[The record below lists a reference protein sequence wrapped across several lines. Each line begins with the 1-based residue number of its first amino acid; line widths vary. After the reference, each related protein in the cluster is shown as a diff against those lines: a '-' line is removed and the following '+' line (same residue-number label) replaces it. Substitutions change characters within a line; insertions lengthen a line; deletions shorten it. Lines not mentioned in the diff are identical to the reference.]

1 MRRQIVEFMPEPL
14 SPLFEDVYVKQGFDH
29 TLDLLLHHMSRLTGE
44 NLDTKAMMPHG
55 FAATIHGYAYTCATM
70 KLTPQTGLAIL
81 KIYAKLP
88 LYWSAQEF
96 DYHGFVLPNYQ
107 ALIDKWQ
114 QVVDNEK
121 NDYSLLL
128 HGIQEL
134 TAADS
139 HYWFGS
145 ATHIAPGRLLEPGWE
160 WLLRFWLVRYAVPKS
175 VSPSLSLRGFDSK
188 AIEAQRALEEMAA
201 IIRGSPELRDKVL
214 ASPPKQLMKLLSD
227 HALVKDGF
235 QTYLKDYG
243 HQFYNLDFCAPTQT
257 EDPIPILLGL
267 KALVTNPPQQDART
281 EHDTPA

>member
-145 ATHIAPGRLLEPGWE
+145 ATHNCSRTIVGARLG
-160 WLLRFWLVRYAVPKS
+160 
-175 VSPSLSLRGFDSK
+175 
-188 AIEAQRALEEMAA
+188 MAA
-201 IIRGSPELRDKVL
+201 SVLVGSVCCAQERV
-214 ASPPKQLMKLLSD
+214 ALL
-227 HALVKDGF
+227 V
-235 QTYLKDYG
+235 
-243 HQFYNLDFCAPTQT
+243 
-257 EDPIPILLGL
+257 
-267 KALVTNPPQQDART
+267 VARI
-281 EHDTPA
+281 

>member
-1 MRRQIVEFMPEPL
+1 M
-14 SPLFEDVYVKQGFDH
+14 
-29 TLDLLLHHMSRLTGE
+29 
-44 NLDTKAMMPHG
+44 
-55 FAATIHGYAYTCATM
+55 
-70 KLTPQTGLAIL
+70 
-81 KIYAKLP
+81 
-88 LYWSAQEF
+88 
-96 DYHGFVLPNYQ
+96 
-107 ALIDKWQ
+107 
-114 QVVDNEK
+114 
-121 NDYSLLL
+121 
-128 HGIQEL
+128 
-134 TAADS
+134 
-139 HYWFGS
+139 
-145 ATHIAPGRLLEPGWE
+145 
-160 WLLRFWLVRYAVPKS
+160 PKS

-281 EHDTPA
+281 RHASIARERDALMETILSNLRWNWVGRWIVKLFWRWTQTCGSNREQVMFYLGAAWPTVRQSARRFGERLVEHGTVSDPEDVYYLTCQEIENALAGKKGPSLPCQVGPTTPCLASTTPAIDTTTESAPKVPQKRVRSK